1 MKTSVT
7 TRGGYR
13 AFFNGIEAGRIFL
26 PSGDITASTEP
37 TEEVTTARTLT
48 IGMSFEKAKI
58 AAQENLMCIEV
69 HTKTIDSSNLFS
81 ITLSLVGNEND
92 LVVDG
97 SIGYSHYGFDNS
109 YWHEYYINLYDKN
122 TYSKY
127 VIIDND
133 VCLGTSRAWFTWK

>member
-26 PSGDITASTEP
+26 PAGDITASTEP

-69 HTKTIDSSNLFS
+69 HTKTIDSSNVFS

-92 LVVDG
+92 VMMKSLNKLNFKSSDL
-97 SIGYSHYGFDNS
+97 IT
-109 YWHEYYINLYDKN
+109 YYR
-122 TYSKY
+122 KY
-127 VIIDND
+127 E
-133 VCLGTSRAWFTWK
+133 RK